1 LKTFLVWIPAIIIYG
16 LFLGWHQNWGGPL
29 RAVEISN
36 IMQRLEASE
45 VGASG
50 RNEIETMRK
59 FLEADDGRE
68 FYMLNL
74 VRVDP
79 GEVKGPDGVVRPA
92 REVIEGYTKMF
103 MPSLLASSARAA
115 TRSSMRNRATLH
127 DTMTKKAMDTSSSV
141 SASLLA

>member
-1 LKTFLVWIPAIIIYG
+1 MKSFLVWIPAIVIYG

-29 RAVEISN
+29 SAVEISN

-79 GEVKGPDGVVRPA
+79 AIHLGRQIWLQILKFHSES
-92 REVIEGYTKMF
+92 F
-103 MPSLLASSARAA
+103 QNLASSH
-115 TRSSMRNRATLH
+115 LE
-127 DTMTKKAMDTSSSV
+127 MTWSQYTSRYLVTSGK
-141 SASLLA
+141 